1 MAELEKEGKLA
12 HGLIT
17 ADFETKV
24 TESEELKKIMKR
36 EDATEMIGIAYHDS
50 ATTNKANVTLL
61 KLEDQ
66 MEQNTTKDYSENPHQ
81 TDK

>member
-66 MEQNTTKDYSENPHQ
+66 IEQKNEGDQ

>member
-24 TESEELKKIMKR
+24 TESKELKKIMKR
-36 EDATEMIGIAYHDS
+36 EDATDMIGIAYHDS
-50 ATTNKANVTLL
+50 ATTNKAEVTLL

-66 MEQNTTKDYSENPHQ
+66 MKGPEEN
-81 TDK
+81 